1 MHDFHLAD
9 TIYRAIIEEA
19 EKNKLKKITKAVI
32 ELGVIVEHG
41 EEVLP
46 QNLDFNIK
54 MLAQGSP
61 RFGGGEAGGPAEGI
75 ELVIS
80 SVPGDSWILKE
91 IEGE

>member
-9 TIYRAIIEEA
+9 IIYKTILDYGQ
-19 EKNKLKKITKAVI
+19 KNNLKKITKAAI

-46 QNLDFNIK
+46 ENLDFNIK
-54 MLAQGSP
+54 MLA
-61 RFGGGEAGGPAEGI
+61 EGGPAEGI
-75 ELVIS
+75 ELKITS
-80 SVPGDSWILKE
+80 APGDSWILKE